1 VRSLSL
7 KTKFACVSIVLLGVV
22 LHVVYGYFAFHPNLS
37 LTVVIR
43 RVFIGYLVAVPVI
56 LGILR
61 GDRVWRWA
69 VFGVW
74 VAYVGFIALV
84 MYTMD

>member
-1 VRSLSL
+1 MRSLSL

-22 LHVVYGYFAFHPNLS
+22 LHIVYGHLAFHPNS
-37 LTVVIR
+37 SWSVVMR
-43 RVFIGYLVAVPVI
+43 RAFIGYLIAVPVT

-61 GDRVWRWA
+61 GDRAWRWA
-69 VFGVW
+69 VFGIW